1 MKLRHKR
8 NIILFTDVRS
18 HVLAFENCRIKR
30 KHKGGQEVG
39 GCAGALQ
46 QQMLRANASAPLTA
60 AGFQRLCISAT
71 AFISAACDAL

>member
-39 GCAGALQ
+39 GWE

-60 AGFQRLCISAT
+60 AGFQRLCIAT
-71 AFISAACDAL
+71 AFISASCDAL